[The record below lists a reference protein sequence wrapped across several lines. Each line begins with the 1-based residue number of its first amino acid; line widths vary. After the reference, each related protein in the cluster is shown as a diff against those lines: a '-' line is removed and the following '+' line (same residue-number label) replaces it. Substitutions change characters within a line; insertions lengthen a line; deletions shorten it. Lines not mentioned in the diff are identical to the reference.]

1 MEKIRVFKRFV
12 NEFNLDADLL
22 RKTSMTIPKDALS
35 VQEIFELYLEGSAD
49 IVARI
54 QERQCEYDGE
64 YDEVKDMQP
73 LDKMDAIAAFELSET
88 LKERRLAYEQSKE
101 HIQDNNKELVD
112 VIGDSGNT
120 GQESSGQEVNS

>member
-1 MEKIRVFKRFV
+1 MEVFKRFV
-12 NEFNLDADLL
+12 RESVLIADLM
-22 RKTSMTIPKDALS
+22 RKTSMTIPHDAVS
-35 VQEIFELYLEGSAD
+35 VEELFARYLEGSEE
-49 IVARI
+49 IFSRI
-54 QERQCEYDGE
+54 QERQADYDGE
-64 YDEVKDMQP
+64 FDEVVNMKIRGD
-73 LDKMDAIAAFELSET
+73 LDAISAFELSEE

>member
-1 MEKIRVFKRFV
+1 MEVFKRFIRESV
-12 NEFNLDADLL
+12 LTADLM
-22 RKTSMTIPKDALS
+22 RKTSMTIPHDAVS
-35 VQEIFELYLEGSAD
+35 VEELFARYLEGSEE
-49 IVARI
+49 IFSRI
-54 QERQCEYDGE
+54 QERQADYDGE
-64 YDEVKDMQP
+64 FDEVVNMKIRGD
-73 LDKMDAIAAFELSET
+73 LDAISAFELSEE